1 VARFDPERRER
12 FLTLLETGRNVEQAA
27 ADVDVNPST
36 VARWAARGRAGASED
51 ARAFAERFDAIREG
65 DQGEL
70 TEDDVVRALEQAIRK
85 GSVTAMR
92 LWLDRYGGD
101 RKPQTPA
108 GDEFDELKARRAARG
123 G

>member
-1 VARFDPERRER
+1 MARFTSERRER

-36 VARWAARGRAGASED
+36 VARWATRGRAGADEETV
-51 ARAFAERFDAIREG
+51 AFAERLDAIRDG

-70 TEDDVVRALEQAIRK
+70 TETDVRRAVELAIRK

-92 LWLDRYGGD
+92 LWLDRYGGN
-101 RKPQTPA
+101 RQSQTPA
-108 GDEFDELKARRAARG
+108 ADEWDELKARRATRG
-123 G
+123 A